1 MPNSSIKTSTRGLHT
16 ALLLLLVVTVFSIA
30 TLYTSSVAAKAVRDT
45 ADVIFL
51 LEDVHDDLQNAEIG
65 QRGYLLTD
73 NKEYLE
79 PYTNAMKTID
89 GRMANV
95 RLKFAS
101 STGAERSRVQQ
112 LESAVAMKR
121 AELQKTIAL
130 RQQNRKEDALW
141 IVNKDVGRQ
150 YTEEIHEAIDAL
162 HASTLDRRNQAIAH
176 AEDVRKWAFGIE
188 IAGSTLL
195 FLIVGAS
202 TGLIRRGINQQEQ
215 ISEERRISEENL
227 AVTLSSIGDG
237 LIVTDRSNKIAMS
250 NAATER
256 LTGWT
261 IKEAQGKPITEVF
274 HIINETTRQI
284 VSNPVEEAMRENHV
298 VEMANHT
305 VLIAKDKR
313 EIFIDDSAA
322 PICDKDGNVRGAIL
336 VFRDVTVKKQAQEAQ
351 QALNIRLRRAMAET
365 HHRVKNNLQV
375 IAALVE
381 LQLVEGESMV
391 PAEALMRVKQHV
403 IALATIHDLLT
414 HEAKEKGDVEYLQ
427 TRDVLN
433 KLRPL
438 LSDLVGN
445 RTLTFAIADIRLP
458 IRQGTSLAVLVNELV
473 SNAVK
478 HGEGE
483 IVITLT
489 QLDAQQG
496 QLSVRDHGDGFP
508 ENFNARRAAN
518 TGLELIDSLGR
529 WDLHGQVAYG
539 NHSGGGADVT
549 VTFPLNMPI
558 AKAKDDQLNEAA

>member
-1 MPNSSIKTSTRGLHT
+1 MPNSSIKTSTRGLQA
-16 ALLLLLVVTVFSIA
+16 ALLLLLIIIVSSIA
-30 TLYTSSVAAKAVRDT
+30 TLHTSSVAAKAVRDT

-51 LEDVHDDLQNAEIG
+51 LEDVQDDLQNAETG

-73 NKEYLE
+73 EKVYLD
-79 PYTNAMKTID
+79 PYNNATKTINE
-89 GRMANV
+89 RMANV
-95 RLKFAS
+95 RLKFVS
-101 STGAERSRVQQ
+101 GTRTERDRVQQ
-112 LESAVAMKR
+112 LETAVAVKL
-121 AELQKTIAL
+121 AEIQKTIEL
-130 RQQNRKEDALW
+130 RQQNRKADALW
-141 IVNKDVGRQ
+141 LVNKGLGREQ
-150 YTEEIHEAIDAL
+150 MLKIHEAIDAL

-176 AEDVRKWAFGIE
+176 AENVRKWAFGVDT
-188 IAGSTLL
+188 AGSALL

-237 LIVTDRSNKIAMS
+237 LIVTDRSNKITMI
-250 NAATER
+250 NAVTER

-261 IKEAQGKPITEVF
+261 SKEAQGKPITGVF
-274 HIINETTRQI
+274 RIVNQSTRQT
-284 VSNPVEEAMRENHV
+284 VVNPAEEAIRENRI

-305 VLIAKDKR
+305 VLIAKDKS
-313 EIFIDDSAA
+313 EIFVDDSAA
-322 PICDKDGNVRGAIL
+322 PIRDKEGNVRGAIL
-336 VFRDVTVKKQAQEAQ
+336 VFRDVTMKKQAQQVQE
-351 QALNIRLRRAMAET
+351 ALNIRLRRAMAET

-381 LQLVEGESMV
+381 LQLVEGEAMV
-391 PAEALMRVKQHV
+391 PAEALIRVKQHV

-427 TRDVLN
+427 TRDVLE

-438 LSDLVGN
+438 LSNLVGN
-445 RTLTFAIADIRLP
+445 RTLTFAIADMRLP

-478 HGEGE
+478 HGTGE

-496 QLSVRDHGDGFP
+496 RLSVRDHGNGFP

-529 WDLHGQVAYG
+529 WDLHGQVVYG
-539 NHSGGGADVT
+539 NHPEGGADVS
-549 VTFPLNMPI
+549 VTFPLDMPV
-558 AKAKDDQLNEAA
+558 AKSDHLNES